1 MKICGIEKF
10 SMVDWDT
17 KIVCTLFASGC
28 NFRCP
33 FCHNASLALSNQAPL
48 DENEIFD
55 YLEKRKGLLDGVCVS
70 GGEPTLSHDLEEFIG
85 KIKAL
90 GYKVKL
96 DTNGTN
102 PTMVQNLINKGLVD
116 YIAMDIKNSP
126 EKYATTTGLA
136 SISLD
141 NILESVRIIKS
152 SGIAH
157 EFRTTIIK
165 EFHTEND
172 LKRIADIVDG
182 CDGYFL
188 QQYVDRDSCISHG
201 FTPIDKTTAENW
213 LNHFIGKAKRTSLRG
228 Y

>member
-48 DENEIFD
+48 NENEIFD
-55 YLEKRKGLLDGVCVS
+55 FLEKRKGLLDGVCVS

-157 EFRTTIIK
+157 EFRTTISK

-201 FTPIDKTTAENW
+201 FTPIDKATAENW
-213 LNHFIGKAKRTSLRG
+213 LNHFNGKAKRTSLRG